1 MADSKPR
8 RKVTL
13 NQLNK
18 KMREGEQTGNVRRR
32 SRDSAL
38 LHSGNEYGQC
48 HAR

>member
-18 KMREGEQTGNVRRR
+18 KMREGEQIGELT
-32 SRDSAL
+32 
-38 LHSGNEYGQC
+38 
-48 HAR
+48 